1 MDFSFSVQNQIT
13 DQNPEFR
20 LLPEIAHLPP
30 HIFFAVTVNK
40 GIPFG
45 VPGYF
50 SIEQSVALWQ
60 LQKVCGHIIYP

>member
-1 MDFSFSVQNQIT
+1 MLGHFGFSVQNQIT
-13 DQNPEFR
+13 DQNPEFS

-30 HIFFAVTVNK
+30 HIFFTVTVDK

-50 SIEQSVALWQ
+50 SLNNLELCDQ
-60 LQKVCGHIIYP
+60 IIYP